1 LERVGAVGELRRLAR
16 RVAGLIE
23 EADYLVAFTG
33 AGVSA
38 ESGVPTFRGSGGLW
52 EKHDPMELATPYA
65 FARDPVRVWEWYR
78 WRQELIYRARP
89 NAMHLLL
96 AELERRGRLKA
107 VITQNVDG
115 LHQRAGSRR
124 VLELHGSIWRVICTS
139 CGYSERLE
147 RPVRVI
153 PPRCPRCEGLMR
165 PGVVWFGEPLPATV
179 FAEAEAEAARSDV
192 MLVIGTSGAV
202 MPAAE
207 IPLLAKRMGA
217 TLVNI
222 NLEENAYTGIADV
235 EVRSKAAEFARL
247 LAEELGIKLKE
258 GEEGEG

>member
-1 LERVGAVGELRRLAR
+1 MERVGAVGELAALAR
-16 RVAGLIE
+16 RVARLIRE
-23 EADYLVAFTG
+23 SRYLTAFTG

-38 ESGVPTFRGSGGLW
+38 ESGVPTFRGRGGLW

-78 WRQELIYRARP
+78 WRQEAIYRARP
-89 NAMHLLL
+89 NAMHYLL
-96 AELERRGRLKA
+96 AELERRGLLKA

-139 CGYSERLE
+139 CGYTERLV
-147 RPVRVI
+147 RPVDEV
-153 PPRCPRCEGLMR
+153 PPRCPRCGGVMR
-165 PGVVWFGEPLPATV
+165 PGVVWFGEPLPVTV

-207 IPLLAKRMGA
+207 IPLIAKRRGA
-217 TLVNI
+217 VLVNI

-235 EVRSKAAEFARL
+235 EVRAKAAEFARL
-247 LAEELGIKLKE
+247 LARELGISLKE
-258 GEEGEG
+258 G